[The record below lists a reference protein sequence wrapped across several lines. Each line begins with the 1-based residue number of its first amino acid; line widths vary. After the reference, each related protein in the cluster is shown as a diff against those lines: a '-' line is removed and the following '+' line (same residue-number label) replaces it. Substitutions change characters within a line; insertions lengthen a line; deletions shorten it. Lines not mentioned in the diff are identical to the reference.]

1 MTERQKNIPFRR
13 ICQNLFHTLYWMR
26 KVKNLIVF

>member
-13 ICQNLFHTLYWMR
+13 ICQNLFHALYWMQ
-26 KVKNLIVF
+26 KLIVF